1 MTEKEPAPPAK
12 ERANVTPLRV
22 RRDDTV
28 SSERQRKFRRKLKGA
43 PPSRRGLRAG
53 PEAVPDVAPAAP
65 EKTAAQQRPPPAV
78 AASFTIPGITP
89 PAIPSVMPSFPVAA
103 SAASLTRPPAASSP
117 AMTLAAALGTDIAA
131 YLAVA
136 ALAVAAAFFSIKGMV
151 VLFPGAPAA
160 VVGMALAME
169 SAKLVT
175 TGWLARRW
183 RDMAWIWRSI
193 LVSLIIGLAVINGVG
208 VFSQLVAAHVGE
220 RGMAAA
226 GIEMHDAALA
236 ARIDVQSHTVE
247 DLDRQLLQI
256 DTAIEESARRGGRPG
271 VTLTAIDGQRK
282 SRQALAGDRRRQAST
297 LADLKAERAALG
309 AKGRQLETDAV
320 PIRYVAEMLGVDT
333 DSERAIRWLIVL
345 MVLTCD
351 PLAIALTAA
360 VSARKEAR

>member
-1 MTEKEPAPPAK
+1 MTEKEPAPT
-12 ERANVTPLRV
+12 EGRANVTPLRV
-22 RRDDTV
+22 PRDTA
-28 SSERQRKFRRKLKGA
+28 SAERQRKFGKKLKGV
-43 PPSRRGLRAG
+43 PSSRRGLRTTPDAAR
-53 PEAVPDVAPAAP
+53 ETAVQA
-65 EKTAAQQRPPPAV
+65 PAV
-78 AASFTIPGITP
+78 AATFT
-89 PAIPSVMPSFPVAA
+89 IPSVMPSAIPGVTPLPSVVALAPAVRSPAVTVAA
-103 SAASLTRPPAASSP
+103 AI
-117 AMTLAAALGTDIAA
+117 GTDMAA
-131 YLAVA
+131 YLAVV
-136 ALAVAAAFFSIKGMV
+136 ALAGAAAFFSIKGMV

-175 TGWLARRW
+175 TGWLAWRW

-193 LVSLIIGLAVINGVG
+193 LVALVIGLAVINGVG

-220 RGMAAA
+220 RGTAAA

-236 ARIDVQSHTVE
+236 ARIDVQAHTVA
-247 DLDRQLLQI
+247 DLDRRLSQI
-256 DTAIEESARRGGRPG
+256 DTAIEESAKRGRTS
-271 VTLTAIDGQRK
+271 VALSAIDGQRK
-282 SRQALAGDRRRQAST
+282 TRQTLASDRQREAST

-309 AKGRQLETDAV
+309 AKGRQLETDAA

-360 VSARKEAR
+360 VSARKGGA

>member
-1 MTEKEPAPPAK
+1 MTEKEPAPSPPAE
-12 ERANVTPLRV
+12 ERANVTPLPV
-22 RRDDTV
+22 RRDTA
-28 SSERQRKFRRKLKGA
+28 ERQRKFRRKLKGA
-43 PPSRRGLRAG
+43 PSPRHGLRA
-53 PEAVPDVAPAAP
+53 APGAAP
-65 EKTAAQQRPPPAV
+65 ETAAQAQAPRAVAATFSIPGVTPPPVMPPMVMAAPPAV
-78 AASFTIPGITP
+78 SLAAA
-89 PAIPSVMPSFPVAA
+89 PAV
-103 SAASLTRPPAASSP
+103 LSP
-117 AMTLAAALGTDIAA
+117 AMTLAAAIGTDMAA

-175 TGWLARRW
+175 TGWLAHRW

-193 LVSLIIGLAVINGVG
+193 LVALVIGLAVINGVG

-220 RGMAAA
+220 RGAAAA
-226 GIEMHDAALA
+226 GIEMQDAALA
-236 ARIDVQSHTVE
+236 ARIDVQSHAVA
-247 DLDRQLLQI
+247 DLDRRLLQI
-256 DTAIEESARRGGRPG
+256 DTAVEESARRGRTS

-282 SRQALAGDRRRQAST
+282 VRQALASDRQREAST

-333 DSERAIRWLIVL
+333 DAERAIRWLIVL

-360 VSARKEAR
+360 VSARKDAP

>member
-1 MTEKEPAPPAK
+1 MTEKESAPPAE

-22 RRDDTV
+22 RRDDAA
-28 SSERQRKFRRKLKGA
+28 SGERQRKFRRKLKGA
-43 PPSRRGLRAG
+43 PLSRRGLRAA
-53 PEAVPDVAPAAP
+53 PQAAPAAP
-65 EKTAAQQRPPPAV
+65 EKTAAQRAPPAV
-78 AASFTIPGITP
+78 GANFTFPGITP
-89 PAIPSVMPSFPVAA
+89 PAIPNVMPSPLVVA
-103 SAASLTRPPAASSP
+103 SAPSASLSFARAPASPSP
-117 AMTLAAALGTDIAA
+117 AMTLTAALGTDVAA

-320 PIRYVAEMLGVDT
+320 PIRYVAEMLGVDA

-360 VSARKEAR
+360 VSARKGAG